1 MKIGIVGHVDH
12 NKTTL
17 TAAISSVIASKG
29 LKEQKTI
36 DEIIEEE
43 SSMKIYALP
52 EYNLN
57 SFDVK
62 DGKQSRRERRAKE
75 RNDNKNH
82 KR

>member
-1 MKIGIVGHVDH
+1 MKIGIIGHIDH
-12 NKTTL
+12 SKTTL
-17 TAAISSVIASKG
+17 TAAISSVLASKG
-29 LKEQKTI
+29 LQEPKTI

-52 EYNLN
+52 EYNLT